1 MSRADSRLRWHPQHL
16 SREVTERDMA
26 SKCDRGQL
34 VEIHLVVLKREE
46 RQADLPEE
54 TRKVPLEAW
63 VKGRALFEAEIGQ
76 EVEIETAS
84 GRRVKGTLTDIAPG
98 YAHTYGPVVPE
109 LEPVGRELRAML
121 KGGGSRG

>member
-1 MSRADSRLRWHPQHL
+1 M
-16 SREVTERDMA
+16 TC
-26 SKCDRGQL
+26 KCDKGQL
-34 VEIHLVVLKREE
+34 VEVHVVVLKPEE

-63 VKGRALFEAEIGQ
+63 IKGMALSVAEIGQ

-84 GRRVKGTLTDIAPG
+84 GRRIKGTLTEIVPG
-98 YAHTYGPVVPE
+98 YAHTYGPLVHE